1 MWRLDGH
8 EVLRNCL
15 DYLVS
20 GMIEALGNADQPGP
34 NQFRSGVSYPEVG
47 MFRRPDQMEFAI
59 DVLTGRL
66 TMVEGW
72 RLEFAGTSLIEP

>member
-34 NQFRSGVSYPEVG
+34 SV
-47 MFRRPDQMEFAI
+47 RP
-59 DVLTGRL
+59 
-66 TMVEGW
+66 W
-72 RLEFAGTSLIEP
+72 Y

>member
-8 EVLRNCL
+8 EMLRSCL

-20 GMIEALGNADQPGP
+20 GMIETLGNADQPGSD
-34 NQFRSGVSYPEVG
+34 QFRPGVSYTEVG
-47 MFRRPDQMEFAI
+47 TYRRPAQMEFAI

-72 RLEFAGTSLIEP
+72 RPAIAGTSLLEP